1 MNIFR
6 RICEN
11 TGTNNKIAN
20 KIQGGGAY
28 CTNNIVQKCLSFAV
42 SLALMLGVA
51 PGNLAQAAEPTT
63 FVSTAKANHWG
74 RSDLRAYLNN
84 ATKSDNTLPIDT
96 ATGGTRSGNFP
107 AKFSEAEFALVQPFT
122 YQTNVLDSSANATA
136 TYETT
141 DRFWLPSGNY
151 TNNQVTSWGGE
162 DISANAQYSKSKA
175 TDKARIIPI
184 SYWSYGALTYSWL
197 RSPRYYNDCY
207 TLPARRGN
215 FILNYIVDYSNV
227 AFSAACKINLES
239 DICGP
244 VIFAS
249 AASAA
254 NLVRDGG
261 AQKIEIAG
269 SADFGKKTTAALPD
283 YGMYLKTASG
293 KTFSANSLSLSS
305 SNLTVGYT
313 GGEAGQ
319 YVVVQAFNEDSLTD
333 GTTGYAA
340 AKQLEAGQTSA
351 TINVANWGISSLD
364 DYTVKVWMEDST
376 GSLAKATVPTT
387 FVGTSKTESGAVK
400 NGRVFA
406 MKADLQCSWG
416 DLAELSDDDYNKI
429 LVGKSTTQT
438 GAITGVNPTNQKI
451 YFGSHNGNPL
461 EFWIAGRE
469 TAANGGAIDE
479 DGDIMT
485 LYQAKSVETKR
496 FNASSSNY
504 NVDGKPSVTLQLTE
518 DPINASYDGSIKAY
532 PTDKITTV
540 NLVDGYK
547 LTWQHRK
554 AGATAWTNGMPTELG
569 TYEVQC
575 YAPGTDNYERTYS
588 NIVSFVIKKAP
599 KSSDFVCT
607 HPKDMFYDGKGKSI
621 TITPKP
627 GITGM
632 GDVTIKYYKVNSDGT
647 LGAAST
653 TLPTDA
659 GRYKV
664 KFDVAEGTS
673 YAAATDLPAM
683 F

>member
-1 MNIFR
+1 MCKIFTR
-6 RICEN
+6 RKTQSKLAE
-11 TGTNNKIAN
+11 KLLPML
-20 KIQGGGAY
+20 
-28 CTNNIVQKCLSFAV
+28 LSFSLML
-42 SLALMLGVA
+42 SLAA
-51 PGNLAQAAEPTT
+51 GNLAQAAEPTT
-63 FVSTAKANHWG
+63 FVSSAYANHWG

-84 ATKSDNTLPIDT
+84 ATKTDNTLPIDT

-107 AKFSEAEFALVQPFT
+107 AKFSEAEFGVVQPFT
-122 YQTNVLDSSANATA
+122 YQTNVIDNNANATA
-136 TYETT
+136 TYETS

-151 TNNQVTSWGGE
+151 GTYVTSWGCE
-162 DISANAQYSKSKA
+162 DISANAQYNKSTA
-175 TDKARIIPI
+175 ADKVRIIPM
-184 SYWSYGALTYSWL
+184 SYWNYGASAYIWL
-197 RSPRYYNDCY
+197 RSSHYIYVRSALGAY
-207 TLPARRGN
+207 RGN
-215 FILNYIVDYSNV
+215 DVDSDRVSYSL
-227 AFSAACKINLES
+227 ASAAACKINLES
-239 DICGP
+239 DICGS

-254 NLVRDGG
+254 NLAAAGG

-269 SADFGKKTTAALPD
+269 STNFGEKTSNNLPD
-283 YGMYLKTASG
+283 YGMYLKTAASG
-293 KTFSANSLSLSS
+293 KSFTANSLSLSS

-429 LVGKSTTQT
+429 LVGNSTTQT

-485 LYQAKSVETKR
+485 LYQAKSVERTR

-532 PTDKITTV
+532 PTDKITTA
-540 NLVDGYK
+540 NLVDGYT

-554 AGATAWTNGMPTELG
+554 AGDTAWTNGMPTELG

-632 GDVTIKYYKVNSDGT
+632 GDVTIKYYKVENG
-647 LGAAST
+647 ST
-653 TLPTDA
+653 TLLNGPPTDA
-659 GRYKV
+659 GRYKIR
-664 KFDVAEGTS
+664 FDVASGTEYYS
-673 YAAATDLPAM
+673 AKDLPAM